1 MYMYAINV
9 SKKQSISIHTN
20 ETKSKLSEP
29 RTIQQT
35 KNKLHKND

>member
-20 ETKSKLSEP
+20 ETKSKLSEA

-35 KNKLHKND
+35 KKQIT

>member
-1 MYMYAINV
+1 MAAENN
-9 SKKQSISIHTN
+9 QSYITK

-35 KNKLHKND
+35 KNKLHVLK